1 MQDTEFNRKLMI
13 SELHKIE
20 AVVAALLDPS
30 PKDALDEINIEV
42 KFDAAM
48 RCLRTLT

>member
-1 MQDTEFNRKLMI
+1 MQDNEVNRKLMI

-30 PKDALDEINIEV
+30 PKDDLEAINIEV
-42 KFDAAM
+42 KFDVAIEN
-48 RCLRTLT
+48 RRKLT

>member
-1 MQDTEFNRKLMI
+1 MQDDEFNRKLMI
-13 SELHKIE
+13 SELNKIE